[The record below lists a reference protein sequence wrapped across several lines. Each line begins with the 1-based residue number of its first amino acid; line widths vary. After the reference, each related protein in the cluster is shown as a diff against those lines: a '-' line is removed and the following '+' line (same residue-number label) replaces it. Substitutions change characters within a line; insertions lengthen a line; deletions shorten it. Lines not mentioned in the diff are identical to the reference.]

1 MNKVS
6 TVWPKLTK
14 PLMVLH
20 FTRSK
25 KGPREEEVQEEEQE
39 EIIDSEE
46 EEEVAEDFEDEDLEY
61 IKQSGAKFLSGVEDR

>member
-1 MNKVS
+1 MAKVNKASYS
-6 TVWPKLTK
+6 TETVNIF
-14 PLMVLH
+14 LH
-20 FTRSK
+20 FRSK
-25 KGPREEEVQEEEQE
+25 KGPREEEVQEEETE